1 MKKLFMLVFL
11 TACFIAIC
19 GCTGSS
25 PQTADTPVQTHTITP
40 PEAPRTSITPT
51 AVITPTPSVS
61 VSDNTITISKNTFT
75 PADMTVKAGSTV
87 RWVNGDDHPHRIEFV
102 NKAFSS
108 STYLLSSGQSAS
120 QKFAHPGTYDY
131 DCMIHPFM
139 KGTITVVE

>member
-11 TACFIAIC
+11 TACFIVIC

-25 PQTADTPVQTHTITP
+25 PQTADIPVTTHTISP
-40 PEAPRTSITPT
+40 PAVTRTSVTPA
-51 AVITPTPSVS
+51 AVISPTPSVS
-61 VSDNTITISKNTFT
+61 VSDNTIMISKNTFT

-102 NKAFSS
+102 NKVFSS

-120 QKFAHPGTYDY
+120 QKFDRPGTYDY